1 MQFITI
7 ENAKPNPGHYSPAV
21 RAGNL
26 IFISGQ
32 LPIDVKT
39 GEKCTGDI
47 VEQTRQ
53 ILRNLDQLLMAC
65 AIERKQIAKTT
76 LFVADMNDWDTI
88 NEIYSLYFGEHKPA
102 RSIVPTKALHHGFGI
117 ELEAIA
123 CLD

>member
-21 RAGNL
+21 RAGSL

-32 LPIDVKT
+32 LPIDSIT
-39 GEKCTGDI
+39 GELCTGDI

-53 ILRNLDQLLMAC
+53 ILRNLDRLLKTC
-65 AIERKQIAKTT
+65 SIERRHIAKTT
-76 LFVADMNDWDTI
+76 LFIADINDWDAI
-88 NEIYSLYFGEHKPA
+88 NELYSLYFGSHKPA
-102 RSIVPTKALHHGFGI
+102 RSIVPTRALHHGFGI

-123 CLD
+123 YLD